1 MDKRNRA
8 RRLRDLSPTALAAV
22 RGAGSSSLPTES
34 LSINFEKLAV
44 PR

>member
-8 RRLRDLSPTALAAV
+8 RRLRDLSPAALAAV
-22 RGAGSSSLPTES
+22 SGGGSSLPTES
-34 LSINFEKLAV
+34 LSINFQKLAV